1 MVLRLR
7 SVVVYWESLSFR
19 DFIPLKDKTGNE
31 ARAGIF
37 DYIEKFHN
45 TRRRHST
52 LSGLSPVD
60 FDKRY
65 ASLTVC
71 L

>member
-1 MVLRLR
+1 MLRLR

-19 DFIPLKDKTGNE
+19 DFIPLRYETGNE
-31 ARAGIF
+31 ARPGIF
-37 DYIEKFHN
+37 DYIEKFYN
-45 TRRRHST
+45 TERRHST
-52 LSGLSPVD
+52 LSGLSPVE